1 MESKCQQPVTLG
13 MAVIMVFTALYGY
26 RGRSGSLHELTFLS
40 NFLSG
45 VFLSLTFFFRRS
57 GRKVPQILYFDC
69 MMLLFLVLI
78 VCAAFTGVFKFNGM
92 FFCLH
97 MLNPLLMIFYYF
109 LFCDMNRV
117 QKTRQILSA
126 LAAPM
131 LYLVFAAG
139 YGKVTGDSIYF
150 FLNVKKYGYGYCVSF
165 ITVLFAAVV
174 MLGCAMFFLNR
185 IIQNNSPFRFNKR
198 KERSY
203 ITSAKS
209 ALDSTV
215 SNAIK

>member
-1 MESKCQQPVTLG
+1 MESKFQQPVTLG
-13 MAVIMVFTALYGY
+13 TAVFFISTALYAY

-45 VFLSLTFFFRRS
+45 VFLSGTFLLRRS
-57 GRKVPQILYFDC
+57 GKKVPQILYFDC

-97 MLNPLLMIFYYF
+97 MLNPLLMILYYF

-117 QKTRQILSA
+117 QKTRQVLSA
-126 LAAPM
+126 LAAPI

-150 FLNVKKYGYGYCVSF
+150 FLNVEEYGYGYCVSF
-165 ITVLFAAVV
+165 AAVLSAV
-174 MLGCAMFFLNR
+174 LVIIGCAMFFLNR
-185 IIQNNSPFRFNKR
+185 IIH
-198 KERSY
+198 
-203 ITSAKS
+203 SAG
-209 ALDSTV
+209 V
-215 SNAIK
+215 SDISLY

>member
-1 MESKCQQPVTLG
+1 MESKFQQPVTLG
-13 MAVIMVFTALYGY
+13 TAVFFISTALYAY

-45 VFLSLTFFFRRS
+45 VFLSGTFLLRRS
-57 GRKVPQILYFDC
+57 GKKVPQILYFDC

-97 MLNPLLMIFYYF
+97 MLNPLLMILYYF

-117 QKTRQILSA
+117 QKTRQVLSA
-126 LAAPM
+126 LAAPI

-150 FLNVKKYGYGYCVSF
+150 FLNVKEYGYGYCVSF
-165 ITVLFAAVV
+165 AAVLSAV
-174 MLGCAMFFLNR
+174 LVIIGCALFFLNR
-185 IIQNNSPFRFNKR
+185 IIH
-198 KERSY
+198 
-203 ITSAKS
+203 SAGAS
-209 ALDSTV
+209 DISLY
-215 SNAIK
+215 

>member
-1 MESKCQQPVTLG
+1 MESKFQQPVTLG
-13 MAVIMVFTALYGY
+13 TAVFFISTALYAY

-45 VFLSLTFFFRRS
+45 VFLSGTFLLRRS
-57 GRKVPQILYFDC
+57 GKKVPQILYFDC

-97 MLNPLLMIFYYF
+97 MLNPLLMILYYF

-117 QKTRQILSA
+117 QKTRQVLSA
-126 LAAPM
+126 LAAPI

-150 FLNVKKYGYGYCVSF
+150 FLNVKEYGYGYCVSF
-165 ITVLFAAVV
+165 AAVLSAV
-174 MLGCAMFFLNR
+174 LVIIGCAMFFLNR
-185 IIQNNSPFRFNKR
+185 IIH
-198 KERSY
+198 
-203 ITSAKS
+203 SAGAS
-209 ALDSTV
+209 DISLY
-215 SNAIK
+215 